1 MRTRPGSLV
10 TKARKKTARS
20 ITMDDK
26 NLEQIMQLLLKMKI
40 DLQEQEK
47 TFKEDKK
54 PVELDQTKVGRISR
68 MDAMQIQQM
77 ALNASRRRQH
87 QLVKIETAFQRI
99 KSAEYGYCLS
109 CDEDIN
115 IRRLL
120 VDPTNTYCIECAE
133 KMGL

>member
-1 MRTRPGSLV
+1 
-10 TKARKKTARS
+10 
-20 ITMDDK
+20 MDNK
-26 NLEQIMQLLLKMKI
+26 YLEQITQLLLKMKI
-40 DLQEQEK
+40 ALQEQEK

-68 MDAMQIQQM
+68 MDAIQIQQM
-77 ALNASRRRQH
+77 ALDASRRRQH
-87 QLVKIETAFQRI
+87 QLLKIETAFQRI
-99 KSAEYGYCLS
+99 ESGEYGYCLG

>member
-1 MRTRPGSLV
+1 
-10 TKARKKTARS
+10 
-20 ITMDDK
+20 MDDK
-26 NLEQIMQLLLKMKI
+26 NLEQIRQLLLKMKV

-77 ALNASRRRQH
+77 ALDASRRRQL

-99 KSAEYGYCLS
+99 ESGEYGYCLS

-115 IRRLL
+115 FRRLL

-133 KMGL
+133 KM